1 MQGSVV
7 RADNTMTNRGGEVKG
22 ELPKEVRI
30 SKNEFER
37 MDIILP
43 DKQHGLAKEE
53 GCGKKRR
60 HSMQNRSHR
69 PAGRHQT
76 AQGIRE
82 TAISA
87 TQIDTYC

>member
-1 MQGSVV
+1 MQGNVV
-7 RADNTMTNRGGEVKG
+7 GADNTVTNRGGEIKG
-22 ELPKEVRI
+22 KLPKEVRI
-30 SKNEFER
+30 SKNECER

-60 HSMQNRSHR
+60 HSMQNRSRR

-76 AQGIRE
+76 QRIHE
-82 TAISA
+82 TAIGT